1 MENLFD
7 KLPDAKDLLEKRNAN
22 KDKLILEQTEL
33 IMNEIHKLTNEES
46 LVLNFPIVN
55 ELRNILYKKGY
66 TVRVTGNESTL
77 TIRDPREDMSDE
89 WTTFDCGGN

>member
-7 KLPDAKDLLEKRNAN
+7 KLPDAKDLLVKRNAN
-22 KDKLILEQTEL
+22 KEKQISEQTEL
-33 IMNEIHKLTNEES
+33 IMSEIEKLTIEES

-66 TVRVTGNESTL
+66 TVRVHGNESIL
-77 TIRDPREDMSDE
+77 SIRDPKEDMNDE
-89 WTTFDCGGN
+89 WTTFDCGN